1 MPSVILGTTRA
12 MWRARSS
19 LPLREGR
26 VDLEIGTIDHV
37 DPETR
42 VEELV
47 TLRLSAGIRA
57 GLVRGRFATA
67 IPVTSETA
75 SLPPPRARFPDRAAP
90 FQ

>member
-1 MPSVILGTTRA
+1 

-19 LPLREGR
+19 LPLCEGR
-26 VDLEIGTIDHV
+26 VDLEIGTIEYV

-42 VEELV
+42 VEELI

-57 GLVRGRFATA
+57 GLVRDPMCYRHTDDLGDGY
-67 IPVTSETA
+67 
-75 SLPPPRARFPDRAAP
+75 LPPPRARFLDRAAP